1 MASKEKNMLGKI
13 GSSDFYD
20 FQKIPVT
27 KLLKTKPNPVK
38 YPNYEKTDKGYLVS
52 IDVRSEIEKMSEF
65 RDLGLERATENEIGE
80 KVNEFGLMEEDK
92 KIDNLVFGFWG
103 EDLLEKRFFSSSNY
117 EKQKKVQRGFKKA
130 HIDFYDRKAKK
141 IIEAKSVKKKTF
153 SRYRNDP
160 SLVKKKY
167 EAQVQFQLGLVT
179 ESKGAEII
187 IYNPMGR
194 KFFVIPIERDAEF
207 LKQINMACEVFKAGL
222 DKGLAEIKSGELE
235 LVSRDELMELTLDY
249 AKYRTLYRQGGGQ
262 HGRQVSAGHH

>member
-20 FQKIPVT
+20 FQKIPAT

-38 YPNYEKTDKGYLVS
+38 YPNYEKTDKGYLVH
-52 IDVRSEIEKMSEF
+52 IDVRGEIEKMSEF
-65 RDLGLERATENEIGE
+65 RDLGLERATENKIGE
-80 KVNEFGLMEEDK
+80 RVNEFGLMEEDK
-92 KIDNLVFGFWG
+92 KIDSLVFGFWG
-103 EDLLEKRFFSSSNY
+103 EDLLERKFFSGKDY
-117 EKQKKVQRGFKKA
+117 EKQKQVQRGFKKA

-160 SLVKKKY
+160 SLVKKQY
-167 EAQVQFQLGLVT
+167 EAQVQFQLGLVRGA
-179 ESKGAEII
+179 KAAEII

-194 KFFVIPIERDAEF
+194 KFFVVPIERDAEF
-207 LKQINMACEVFKAGL
+207 LRQINMACEVFKAGL

-249 AKYRTLYRQGGGQ
+249 AKYRTLYRQGGEQ